1 MDLRKQRNDQEVERR
16 KIEMKRLGFKS
27 LGERVRSNELSKGW
41 DRSKKINSAPYTDKL
56 ERPFLRGDVT
66 GILAPSGVGKTTY
79 CLNEILWQLIQNPSG
94 ICIMYVLE
102 QDASEINEKW
112 EALAQ
117 NYGDLADRFYI
128 FSNFDDDM
136 IGKES
141 MSIVDIKHKAK
152 SLKNALGE
160 TVISIVLDHLHLI
173 RNSAS
178 DYNPVAVEIK
188 KMAKELDT
196 HIFIVSQTQKAN
208 QIIDLPVPRTGCY
221 NCSAFEWNVSNI
233 ISIFQPL
240 SRVQSEANLPL
251 LGYQFCKIRYKN
263 VKDEIKENMNYL
275 LYFNHDTQAL
285 RELTP
290 NEKTEFSHWYDKVI
304 ELRQNEEK
312 YKSFQFDLSTVIHG
326 KDGNKVKL
334 TKIVGGESKEE

>member
-1 MDLRKQRNDQEVERR
+1 MDFNRARDDA
-16 KIEMKRLGFKS
+16 KIKEMNRLGIRS
-27 LGERVRSNELSKGW
+27 LGDRVRSNEISKGW
-41 DRSKKINSAPYTDKL
+41 DTTKRINSAPYSDKL
-56 ERPFLRGDVT
+56 ERPFLRGDIT

-79 CLNEILWQLIQNPSG
+79 CINDIFWQLVNNPSG
-94 ICIMYVLE
+94 ICAMFVLE

-112 EALAQ
+112 ESLTI
-117 NYGDLADRFYI
+117 DHPTLADRFYI

-141 MSIVDIKHKAK
+141 MSILDIKHKAK
-152 SLKNALGE
+152 TLKNVTGE
-160 TVISIVLDHLHLI
+160 TLISVCIDHLHLI
-173 RNSAS
+173 RNNAA
-178 DYNPVAVEIK
+178 DFNPIMIEIK

-196 HIFIVSQTQKAN
+196 HIHVVSQTQKAN

-221 NCSAFEWNVSNI
+221 NCSQFEWNVSNI

-263 VKDEIKENMNYL
+263 TKDEIKENMNYL
-275 LYFNHDTQAL
+275 LYFDHDTQGL

-290 NEKTEFSHWYDKVI
+290 NEKTEFSHWYEKVI

-312 YKSFQFDLSTVIHG
+312 YKSFQFDLSTTIKG
-326 KDGNKVKL
+326 KDGKTVKL
-334 TKIVGGESKEE
+334 TKIVGGDAGSDEN